1 MHHKYLVMVTEYMPS
16 AKTYP
21 PTPPPLVPRLRKTG
35 KMADELDED
44 EEDLWDEKSLK
55 QLKRRLQGPRSAR
68 GKPSKARRTA
78 NLQSGSSSSTQGTF
92 ARPKVARKL
101 TTSTGPS
108 KCSTSNGARKRT
120 HDRSS
125 PKKTP
130 ENSTITDHRKVPLG
144 YCPKCQMPF
153 SKYTIGGQSPRW
165 HVMECLERQSSPIG
179 RLLGVGGVLVG

>member
-1 MHHKYLVMVTEYMPS
+1 MLHHKYLVMVTDYMPLT
-16 AKTYP
+16 KTYP
-21 PTPPPLVPRLRKTG
+21 ATPPPLVPRL